1 MEFRDYYEVLGIH
14 RDATQDDIRK
24 AYRTLARKYHPDV
37 SDESDA
43 EEKFKEVGEAYEVL
57 KDPEKR
63 TAYNQLGENWKTGQ
77 DFQPPPGW
85 DAGFEFSGADFSQAD
100 QAGFSDFFEN
110 LFGGHFHGGE
120 RAGRPGFRGRG
131 EDHHA
136 KILVDVEDSYAGA
149 TRSISLRVPELTEDG
164 RKIRKPIIDLSV
176 IEPLAG
182 AGRDEILAV
191 IQKFSA
197 EGASFLRIEGDVI
210 DISHEALIARFET
223 WAAAGV
229 EPRIMGIG
237 PVPATRRVLDLA
249 APGAGQITPEQ
260 RFQHE
265 HEGVAAVSPQS
276 LPKHVGCH
284 RPHLREGNAH
294 FFGPCLWS
302 GNDRFSACQSGFR
315 VGKRDF
321 RMNNRLTV

>member
-37 SDESDA
+37 SDESGA

-100 QAGFSDFFEN
+100 QAGFSDFFEK

-120 RAGRPGFRGRG
+120 RAGRAGFRGRG

-149 TRSISLRVPELTEDG
+149 TRSISLRVPELTKDG
-164 RKIRKPIIDLSV
+164 HLTARERTLNVGIPKGIRPGQSIRLGGQG
-176 IEPLAG
+176 G
-182 AGRDEILAV
+182 AGMGGGESGDLYLEVEFKPHRLYEIDASDIYMRLPVAPWE
-191 IQKFSA
+191 A
-197 EGASFLRIEGDVI
+197 ALGATVKVPTPSG
-210 DISHEALIARFET
+210 T
-223 WAAAGV
+223 V
-229 EPRIMGIG
+229 ELK
-237 PVPATRRVLDLA
+237 VPANSRNGSKLRLKGRGLPGKMPGDFYVDLQVVLPPADNKKA
-249 APGAGQITPEQ
+249 KDVYAEMA
-260 RFQHE
+260 
-265 HEGVAAVSPQS
+265 
-276 LPKHVGCH
+276 
-284 RPHLREGNAH
+284 RE
-294 FFGPCLWS
+294 L
-302 GNDRFSACQSGFR
+302 
-315 VGKRDF
+315 DF
-321 RMNNRLTV
+321 DPRANLGGYNNG

>member
-120 RAGRPGFRGRG
+120 RAGRSGFRGRG

-149 TRSISLRVPELTEDG
+149 TRSISLRVPELTKDG
-164 RKIRKPIIDLSV
+164 HLTARERTLNVGIPKGIR
-176 IEPLAG
+176 
-182 AGRDEILAV
+182 
-191 IQKFSA
+191 
-197 EGASFLRIEGDVI
+197 
-210 DISHEALIARFET
+210 
-223 WAAAGV
+223 
-229 EPRIMGIG
+229 
-237 PVPATRRVLDLA
+237 
-249 APGAGQITPEQ
+249 PG
-260 RFQHE
+260 
-265 HEGVAAVSPQS
+265 QS
-276 LPKHVGCH
+276 I
-284 RPHLREGNAH
+284 
-294 FFGPCLWS
+294 
-302 GNDRFSACQSGFR
+302 
-315 VGKRDF
+315 
-321 RMNNRLTV
+321 RLGG